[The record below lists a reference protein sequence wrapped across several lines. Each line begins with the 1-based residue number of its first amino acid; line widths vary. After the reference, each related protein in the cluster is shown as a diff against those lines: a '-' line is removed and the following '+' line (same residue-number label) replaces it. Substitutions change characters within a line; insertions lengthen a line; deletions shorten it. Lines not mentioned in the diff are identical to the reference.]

1 MKAQLLRGVKIMF
14 IEYGY
19 DNKKNRK
26 ADYGSNYF
34 YYFISLKHKIGTK
47 LVQKC
52 QLKRF

>member
-1 MKAQLLRGVKIMF
+1 MF

-19 DNKKNRK
+19 DDKKKTEK

-47 LVQKC
+47 LVKMSIETF
-52 QLKRF
+52 LKN